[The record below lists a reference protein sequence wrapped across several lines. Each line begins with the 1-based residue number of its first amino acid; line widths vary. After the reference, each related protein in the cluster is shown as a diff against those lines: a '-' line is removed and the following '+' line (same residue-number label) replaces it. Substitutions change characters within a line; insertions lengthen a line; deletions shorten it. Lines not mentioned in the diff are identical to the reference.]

1 MRALALRTPAWEMRW
16 LIFSCSVLRVTLS
29 GSGGFWRGGMVVSL
43 AGGSGAGVL
52 VTIWRRL
59 KSLPWVTWA
68 AWTSPPVSPASRR
81 LVMPVA
87 RRMAAWSMRWLIS
100 SCSALRVR
108 GSPWPVRPG
117 STIGAG
123 SAGDAGAS
131 EAAAGAL
138 VMPGPSW
145 GGPIE

>member
-1 MRALALRTPAWEMRW
+1 
-16 LIFSCSVLRVTLS
+16 
-29 GSGGFWRGGMVVSL
+29 
-43 AGGSGAGVL
+43 
-52 VTIWRRL
+52 
-59 KSLPWVTWA
+59 
-68 AWTSPPVSPASRR
+68 
-81 LVMPVA
+81 MPVA
-87 RRMAAWSMRWLIS
+87 RRMAAWSMRWLIR

-108 GSPWPVRPG
+108 GSPWPLRPG